1 MLVGRLRN
9 EYNAEN
15 LDEGLKGYIKEKEKD
30 IIFKWQNEKKS
41 VIRKCRKEKREK
53 TNEKMQKV

>member
-1 MLVGRLRN
+1 MGRLRN

-15 LDEGLKGYIKEKEKD
+15 LDEGLKAYIKEREQD

-41 VIRKCRKEKREK
+41 VIRKCRKQKKEEI
-53 TNEKMQKV
+53 NEKVQKV

>member
-1 MLVGRLRN
+1 MGRLRS

-15 LDEGLKGYIKEKEKD
+15 LDEGLNAYIKEKEQD

-41 VIRKCRKEKREK
+41 MIRKCRKQKKEK
-53 TNEKMQKV
+53 TNGKVQKV

>member
-1 MLVGRLRN
+1 MIGRLFY
-9 EYNAEN
+9 EYDNTN
-15 LDEGLKGYIKEKEKD
+15 QNEGLKAYIKEKQQD

-41 VIRKCRKEKREK
+41 VIRKCRKQKREK